1 MFIMYRFQESEM
13 DEIWER
19 EYCRIG
25 LDSIE
30 TGGREIKNSYSMDK
44 NRCISMRD

>member
-1 MFIMYRFQESEM
+1 MYRFQESEM
-13 DEIWER
+13 DEIRQR

-30 TGGREIKNSYSMDK
+30 IGGREKKIIQYG
-44 NRCISMRD
+44 